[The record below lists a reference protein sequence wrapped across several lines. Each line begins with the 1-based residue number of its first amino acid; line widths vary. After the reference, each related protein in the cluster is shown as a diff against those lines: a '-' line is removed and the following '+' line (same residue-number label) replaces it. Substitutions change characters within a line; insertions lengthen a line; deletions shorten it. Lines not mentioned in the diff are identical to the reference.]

1 MVLNPGSSSHSAIY
15 LDAGGSVTNSGTITS
30 TGLDGVHIR
39 GGSATVTNKTGRTIS
54 GGING
59 AGVQLDSGGTVTNR
73 SMATITGGVAGV
85 YVTAGSATV
94 KNFGGIYG
102 TGTTGDGVALEAGG
116 TVNNYL
122 GAKIGGQFFAVFVKG
137 GAGAVMNAG
146 SIQSYTTHSA
156 IHMNAGGN
164 VSNSGTITGGSA
176 GDGVY
181 ILGGNAVTNV
191 VTNKG
196 TISGGL
202 DGVVLDSGGTVN
214 NYLGAKIHAPNI
226 GVYVTGGLGT
236 VTNAGSIQ
244 SYGTHS
250 AVSLHAGGSV
260 SNSGVIV
267 GGGDGVY
274 ITGGPGT
281 VTNAGTIG
289 GGGTASVQF
298 AGAGANMLTLQTGS
312 TLSGDAI
319 GSTASGATNALIL
332 QGQGTANNNFVNF
345 NTLNVQASGTWT
357 LGGNS
362 TFGDTKVS
370 TGTLS
375 VTGMLNSSTLEIDPG
390 AAFIDTGAVTVTG
403 AVTNAGALTINGVT
417 MNVVSAGGTF
427 TQTGGT
433 TTLLNGGVLDPP
445 NVNVS
450 GGVFGGSGG
459 VVGDV
464 SVTGGEIKPGAAPGG
479 SLTVEG
485 DYSQTGGEIV
495 FDIDP
500 NGMGGFLE
508 TTLVLDPSDLI
519 SISDTTFV
527 FDFLNY
533 TTATQFIA
541 DGLFNLN
548 AFLGLAGGGE
558 FCTELNCATVLQDVS
573 FSGHYLIA
581 SGFDP
586 ATGAITAQAVP
597 EPSTWALLI
606 TGFLGL
612 GGLGLRRRKHV

>member
-1 MVLNPGSSSHSAIY
+1 IITGNHSGVY
-15 LDAGGSVTNSGTITS
+15 LAEGGSVYNN
-30 TGLDGVHIR
+30 
-39 GGSATVTNKTGRTIS
+39 GGS
-54 GGING
+54 
-59 AGVQLDSGGTVTNR
+59 
-73 SMATITGGVAGV
+73 
-85 YVTAGSATV
+85 
-94 KNFGGIYG
+94 
-102 TGTTGDGVALEAGG
+102 
-116 TVNNYL
+116 
-122 GAKIGGQFFAVFVKG
+122 
-137 GAGAVMNAG
+137 
-146 SIQSYTTHSA
+146 
-156 IHMNAGGN
+156 
-164 VSNSGTITGGSA
+164 ITGGS
-176 GDGVY
+176 
-181 ILGGNAVTNV
+181 
-191 VTNKG
+191 
-196 TISGGL
+196 
-202 DGVVLDSGGTVN
+202 
-214 NYLGAKIHAPNI
+214 I
-226 GVYVTGGLGT
+226 GVHTAGAAAAM
-236 VTNAGSIQ
+236 VTNAG
-244 SYGTHS
+244 
-250 AVSLHAGGSV
+250 
-260 SNSGVIV
+260 VIS
-267 GGGDGVY
+267 
-274 ITGGPGT
+274 
-281 VTNAGTIG
+281 
-289 GGGTASVQF
+289 GGTASVEF
-298 AGAGANMLTLQTGS
+298 DGSGANTLTLQTGS
-312 TLSGDAI
+312 TLTGAAI
-319 GSTASGATNALIL
+319 GSTASTTNALIL
-332 QGQGTANNNFVNF
+332 TGAGLGTANNNFVNF
-345 NTLNVQASGTWT
+345 NTLNAEGSGTWT
-357 LGGNS
+357 LGGSS
-362 TFGDTKVS
+362 TFGDSMVTS
-370 TGTLS
+370 GTLS
-375 VTGMLNSSTLEIDPG
+375 VTGTLNSSTLEIDPG

-403 AVTNAGALTINGVT
+403 SVTNAGALTINGVP
-417 MNVVSAGGTF
+417 MNVVGAGGTF
-427 TQTGGT
+427 TQTGGS

-445 NVNVS
+445 NVNVG

-479 SLTVEG
+479 SLTVDG

-508 TTLVLDPSDLI
+508 TTLDLDPSDSI

>member
-1 MVLNPGSSSHSAIY
+1 VTNAGLIQSYETHSAIS
-15 LDAGGSVTNSGTITS
+15 LNAGGSVINSGM
-30 TGLDGVHIR
+30 
-39 GGSATVTNKTGRTIS
+39 IS
-54 GGING
+54 GGG
-59 AGVQLDSGGTVTNR
+59 D
-73 SMATITGGVAGV
+73 
-85 YVTAGSATV
+85 
-94 KNFGGIYG
+94 GIYI
-102 TGTTGDGVALEAGG
+102 VGG
-116 TVNNYL
+116 R
-122 GAKIGGQFFAVFVKG
+122 
-137 GAGAVMNAG
+137 
-146 SIQSYTTHSA
+146 
-156 IHMNAGGN
+156 
-164 VSNSGTITGGSA
+164 
-176 GDGVY
+176 
-181 ILGGNAVTNV
+181 AVTNV

-196 TISGGL
+196 TITGGV
-202 DGVVLDSGGTVN
+202 DGIVLDSGGTVN

-267 GGGDGVY
+267 GDGVY

-298 AGAGANMLTLQTGS
+298 AGTGANVLTLQTGS
-312 TLSGDAI
+312 TLTGNAI

-345 NTLNVQASGTWT
+345 NTLNAEGSGAWT
-357 LGGNS
+357 LGGSS
-362 TFGDTKVS
+362 TFGDSMVTS
-370 TGTLS
+370 GTLS
-375 VTGMLNSSTLEIDPG
+375 VTGTLNSSTLEIDPG

-403 AVTNAGALTINGVT
+403 SVTNAGALTINGVP
-417 MNVVSAGGTF
+417 MNVVGAGGTF
-427 TQTGGT
+427 TQTGGS

-445 NVNVS
+445 NVNVG

-479 SLTVEG
+479 SLTVDG

-508 TTLVLDPSDLI
+508 TTLDLDPSDSI